1 MTYTNA
7 GDLKQM
13 IFHFSRDWCTEVS
26 GGRTMVKKVMQ
37 SFLTILISLSL
48 GACATGMRFIEA
60 EKRLTEAEKQLEL
73 ERSRQRETDK
83 EKMAL
88 RKELEDLQEE
98 FDASKRINEQLSM
111 SLAKLSEQAQELKV
125 ELHKQK
131 SVVNLQEQVIQL
143 LDDTRKS
150 IESSLKDQIVAQ
162 NITIEDT
169 DDKLKVILVDKILF
183 DSGSCEVNEEGKR
196 LLLILSETLNRDSMR
211 QIVVEGHTDNVPL
224 GGQLRERFPSNWELS
239 AARAA
244 SVIRLLQSDG
254 GVEPNKL
261 SLKGYGSYRPIA
273 PNNTEEGRMQN
284 RRIEIILG
292 VSQ

>member
-1 MTYTNA
+1 
-7 GDLKQM
+7 
-13 IFHFSRDWCTEVS
+13 
-26 GGRTMVKKVMQ
+26 
-37 SFLTILISLSL
+37 
-48 GACATGMRFIEA
+48 
-60 EKRLTEAEKQLEL
+60 
-73 ERSRQRETDK
+73 
-83 EKMAL
+83 
-88 RKELEDLQEE
+88 
-98 FDASKRINEQLSM
+98 M

>member
-1 MTYTNA
+1 M
-7 GDLKQM
+7 
-13 IFHFSRDWCTEVS
+13 F
-26 GGRTMVKKVMQ
+26 KKVTG
-37 SFLTILISLSL
+37 SLLTILVCLSL
-48 GACATGMRFIEA
+48 GACASGMRFIKA
-60 EKRLTEAEKQLEL
+60 EKRLTEVEKQLEF
-73 ERSRQRETDK
+73 EQSRQRETDK

-88 RKELEDLQEE
+88 REELEDLQTE
-98 FDASKRINEQLSM
+98 FDALKRINEHLST
-111 SLAKLSEQAQELKV
+111 SLTMLSEQAQELTV

-131 SVVNLQEQVIQL
+131 SVVNLQEKVIQL

-150 IESSLKDQIVAQ
+150 IESSLKDQIAAQ

-169 DDKLKVILVDKILF
+169 DEKLKVILVENILF
-183 DSGSCEVNEEGKR
+183 DSGSSEVNEEGKR
-196 LLLILSETLNRDSMR
+196 LLLLLSETLNKDSMR

-254 GVEPNKL
+254 GVEPKKL
-261 SLKGYGSYRPIA
+261 SLKGYGSYHPIA
-273 PNNTEEGRMQN
+273 PNHTEEGRMQN